1 MDNKEGLTESDVMYI
16 PEPEDVMQTDGYKP
30 RTEMFDGRKHLVVPV
45 VLMVSG
51 VHNGSHGPVLHTED
65 DLAKYPA
72 SWNGIP
78 VVVQHPEENGV
89 NVSANS
95 PEILD
100 QAIVGRVFGTRFDEG
115 KLRAEVWLDEKRL
128 SRISPESLECIRN
141 QAPLEVS
148 VGVFTDDEEVEGRWG
163 DETYT
168 AVSHNHRP
176 DHLALLPGSKGA
188 CSWDDGCGIRA
199 NKEGGNVNEV
209 KVNVSKKAGMEKG
222 DLMQLIDSLRSLVDA
237 KGTISS
243 VPEAVGYSFLEEVYD
258 DSVVYCTTMP
268 AGEKKYFKQSYKTK
282 DDGTVEL
289 VDDAVEVKKEVKFQ
303 TNEPPKKGGIDQM
316 AEKKKG
322 CCPEKVELLI
332 QSEVMSFDEDQRDW
346 LEGLDEDQVDN
357 LLELEN
363 SAQALQDENTTLK
376 EQVASLEARVADL
389 EKLLEEKNVKANEAA
404 PQMNTDQAIKVLKDH
419 LSDPARFLQL
429 LPDETRKQMEHGLRL
444 HKAYRE
450 DLISKI
456 QTNAPEEVYTEDEL
470 RVMEDRDLERLNKLV
485 KPKVDYSLFGG
496 KPVQSMESQ
505 VAPLLPP
512 GVKVAA

>member
-1 MDNKEGLTESDVMYI
+1 MDKAQRFQWSTDQLVFHDDEEETGYTEVRGL
-16 PEPEDVMQTDGYKP
+16 QTDGYKP
-30 RTEMFDGRKHLVVPV
+30 RTEMFDGKKHLIVPV

-148 VGVFTDDEEVEGRWG
+148 VGVFTDDEEVEGQWG

-199 NKEGGNVNEV
+199 NEENGNDETVQTNHESQEGGIE
-209 KVNVSKKAGMEKG
+209 
-222 DLMQLIDSLRSLVDA
+222 
-237 KGTISS
+237 
-243 VPEAVGYSFLEEVYD
+243 
-258 DSVVYCTTMP
+258 
-268 AGEKKYFKQSYKTK
+268 
-282 DDGTVEL
+282 
-289 VDDAVEVKKEVKFQ
+289 
-303 TNEPPKKGGIDQM
+303 QM
-316 AEKKKG
+316 AEQKKG

-357 LLELEN
+357 LLELEA
-363 SAQALQDENTTLK
+363 SLVEKT
-376 EQVASLEARVADL
+376 EQVQGMEAKIQELESKVSAL
-389 EKLLEEKNVKANEAA
+389 ETKAEVKPEEQKA

-456 QTNAPEEVYTEDEL
+456 QTNAPEDVYTKDEL
-470 RVMEDRDLERLNKLV
+470 MVMEDRDLERLNKLV

-496 KPVQSMESQ
+496 KPVQSLESQ
-505 VAPLLPP
+505 VSPLLPP
-512 GVKVAA
+512 GVRAAA